1 MGDNFEKRVCGVS
14 LIKPENTSEAW
25 WQALTSIS
33 TELYPRGPEDSQVWR
48 RAGGDLSTLDL
59 NASGKAT
66 WFSAL
71 TKLRQGG
78 GGKDI
83 TVATLLKTMEND
95 FRGNPGLQKLML
107 EGPENDSAVSDLI
120 VSAPDDFEY
129 SVEEQPWYAG
139 SLPETEVLEKDS
151 IPALAP
157 RIEIVLMTATDLE
170 LRAVMR
176 LLKPLPDH
184 TRILHIFLGS
194 ETYYVGQF
202 GCYPSVVT
210 KCRKGTIGQG
220 SAILAASQALQT
232 WHPRAVIM
240 IGIAFGVDS
249 RKQRIGDV
257 LVASEIIPYE
267 SQRVGRDVIF
277 RGPIPASDGTLL
289 NRFENAQN
297 WSFMRPDGTRSVLR
311 VGAVLSGEK
320 LVDDSVFKTAELT
333 RHPQAIGGEMEGAGL
348 YAAAASSK
356 TAWILVKAICD
367 WADGKK
373 HKKHQALAAA
383 AAASLV
389 EYVLSKTNVL
399 DSLAKS

>member
-1 MGDNFEKRVCGVS
+1 M
-14 LIKPENTSEAW
+14 KPENTSEAW
-25 WQALTSIS
+25 WEALTSIS

-59 NASGKAT
+59 NSTGKTT

-83 TVATLLKTMEND
+83 TVAKLLKTMEND
-95 FRGNPGLQKLML
+95 FRGNLGLQNLML
-107 EGPENDSAVSDLI
+107 KGSDNDLEIADPI
-120 VSAPDDFEY
+120 VLSSEDFEY
-129 SVEEQPWYAG
+129 SVEEQPWYAP
-139 SLPETEVLEKDS
+139 SVPESEILEKDS
-151 IPALAP
+151 IPTLAP
-157 RIEIVLMTATDLE
+157 EIEIVLMTATDLE

-176 LLKPLPDH
+176 LLKPLSGR
-184 TRILHIFLGS
+184 TSILNIFLGS
-194 ETYYVGQF
+194 ETYYVGEF
-202 GCYPSVVT
+202 GCYRSVVT
-210 KCRKGTIGQG
+210 KCRKGAIGPG

-232 WHPRAVIM
+232 WNPRAVIM

-249 RKQRIGDV
+249 RKQRIADV
-257 LVASEIIPYE
+257 LVASEVIPYE
-267 SQRVGRDVIF
+267 SQRVGKDVIF

-289 NRFENAQN
+289 NRFENSQN

-320 LVDDSVFKTAELT
+320 LVDDPAFKADEIK

-348 YAAAASSK
+348 YAAASSSK

-367 WADGKK
+367 WADGMK

-389 EYVLSKTNVL
+389 EYVLSKKNVL
-399 DSLAKS
+399 DSLVKN